1 MDLHDDRREYLK
13 GELRRVDLE
22 EDPIKQFEDWL
33 AQAFQSDVV
42 DPPAM
47 TVATV
52 APDGKPSQRIVLLK
66 HVDAL
71 GFVFYTDYES
81 KKGSD
86 LDLNPNICLHFP
98 WHAIERQ
105 VRVVGVVEK
114 LALEESKKYFY
125 SRPRGSQLAA
135 AVSPQSQVISSRDEL
150 EKRYRNYETACGS
163 GEVPFPERWGGY
175 RVIPSEIE
183 FWQGG
188 ANRLHNRF
196 RYSLQKDVWV
206 IERLAP

>member
-33 AQAFQSDVV
+33 AQAFKADVI

-66 HVDAL
+66 HVDEL

-81 KKGSD
+81 KKGCD

-105 VRVVGVVEK
+105 VRVVGVVGK
-114 LALEESKKYFY
+114 LAPEESKNYFH

-135 AVSPQSQVISSRDEL
+135 AVSPQSRVISSRDEL
-150 EKRYRNYETACGS
+150 EKRYREYETACGS

-175 RVIPSEIE
+175 RVVPSEIE

-206 IERLAP
+206 IDRLAP

>member
-1 MDLHDDRREYLK
+1 MDLHDDRREYLE
-13 GELRRVDLE
+13 GELRRSDLHA
-22 EDPIKQFEDWL
+22 DPIEQFECWL
-33 AQAFQSDVV
+33 AQAFKSEVV

-66 HVDAL
+66 NVDAL

-81 KKGSD
+81 KKGGD
-86 LDLNPNICLHFP
+86 LEFNPNICLHFP

-105 VRVVGVVEK
+105 VRIVGVVEK
-114 LALEESKKYFY
+114 LASEESKKYFH

-135 AVSPQSQVISSRDEL
+135 AVSPQSRVISSREEL
-150 EKRYRNYETACGS
+150 EQRYRDYESACSG

-196 RYSLQKDVWV
+196 RYSRQKDEWV